1 MREGKG
7 IREGE
12 TSPFL
17 FLVTEI
23 TFHVTYL
30 GREGE
35 LVELEQL
42 NHYMQRHTWGNR
54 FLRARGTGTY
64 SYGASADKEH
74 R

>member
-42 NHYMQRHTWGNR
+42 NHYMQRHT
-54 FLRARGTGTY
+54 
-64 SYGASADKEH
+64 
-74 R
+74 